1 MFENIQVFEKRY
13 EELNQKLCDPTVLAD
28 PAVYA
33 ELMKEHKSITPI
45 VEKYRE
51 YKHAED
57 AEAEAL
63 ALLEESGLEKE
74 LRELAEQELE
84 QAKKD
89 IARTS
94 DELKILLLPRDPNDE
109 KNVIMEI
116 RGGAGGEEAA
126 LFSAVLF
133 RMYSMYAERHGW
145 QTELLNV
152 NETELGGY

>member
-1 MFENIQVFEKRY
+1 M
-13 EELNQKLCDPTVLAD
+13 
-28 PAVYA
+28 
-33 ELMKEHKSITPI
+33 
-45 VEKYRE
+45 
-51 YKHAED
+51 
-57 AEAEAL
+57 

-133 RMYSMYAERHGW
+133 RMYSMYAERHAGRRSCS
-145 QTELLNV
+145 T
-152 NETELGGY
+152 

>member
-1 MFENIQVFEKRY
+1 
-13 EELNQKLCDPTVLAD
+13 
-28 PAVYA
+28 
-33 ELMKEHKSITPI
+33 
-45 VEKYRE
+45 RE
-51 YKHAED
+51 YKRAED

-126 LFSAVLF
+126 LSSAVLF
-133 RMYSMYAERHGW
+133 RTYSLYAERNGW

-152 NETELGGY
+152 NETELGGYKDISFMISGDGAYSRLKYESGVHRVQR

>member
-13 EELNQKLCDPTVLAD
+13 EELNQKLCDPTILAD

-57 AEAEAL
+57 SEAEAL

-89 IARTS
+89 VERLSGEAI
-94 DELKILLLPRDPNDE
+94 KILDEFEGEHTFLHDLFFYLINRD
-109 KNVIMEI
+109 
-116 RGGAGGEEAA
+116 
-126 LFSAVLF
+126 
-133 RMYSMYAERHGW
+133 H
-145 QTELLNV
+145 
-152 NETELGGY
+152 